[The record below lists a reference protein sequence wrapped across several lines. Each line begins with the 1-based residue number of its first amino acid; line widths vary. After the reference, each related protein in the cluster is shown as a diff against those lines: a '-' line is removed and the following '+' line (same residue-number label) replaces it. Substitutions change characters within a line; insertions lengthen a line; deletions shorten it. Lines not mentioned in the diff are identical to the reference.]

1 MYKIYHKKFGKT
13 LLNLARSVQSWLIS
27 ALSVDIFI
35 LFINVNLFAFLMH
48 DDFTATILSY
58 YLFSFNNIFC
68 TYILF
73 KLFRCNL
80 RNECD
85 IFADTNNFGRDPCVA
100 VPKYLEVTFGC
111 YLGLY
116 NNLVFI
122 TPLSFI
128 SML

>member
-13 LLNLARSVQSWLIS
+13 LLNLAQSVQSWLIS

-48 DDFTATILSY
+48 DDFTGAILSNY
-58 YLFSFNNIFC
+58 FYISLI
-68 TYILF
+68 ILF

-116 NNLVFI
+116 NNFY
-122 TPLSFI
+122 
-128 SML
+128 